1 MSDRTTNSLTYKL
14 RVSYYDLK
22 SQKRIHKIEAMSK
35 STGEDKTEETV
46 PENRL
51 MP

>member
-1 MSDRTTNSLTYKL
+1 MKIRQEGK
-14 RVSYYDLK
+14 K
-22 SQKRIHKIEAMSK
+22 KKKKRIHEVEAMSE